1 MKLRKFSNSGKLI
14 EAASKAAPIGRIAA
28 SLTPVGDILDTLDF
42 ARAISTGNILDA
54 ILSGTSLLLPGSY
67 NQAIKSA
74 KALQRNPKIISRAA
88 EIDLAELATRRPRF
102 AQAIADKSEDALK
115 LERAYERAASG
126 KTISPSEI
134 VLSLDEAGD
143 NVLIPLLD
151 SRSALTNPRVLLDY
165 AARFEKTNPTGKKLV
180 GRILTGKRGMTGTMG
195 DIVKEGVTPKH
206 GGVFT
211 SDDFA
216 TAFYYSGLG
225 KRKYSDQI
233 YKFIKENIHDK
244 KAQEFA
250 LERLRT
256 IDTILQKHAKIE
268 AKYPFLSTGKAAKGR
283 VPNPKAP
290 KDHLD
295 LKMLPESLQ
304 DPRTI
309 EDLTDRVT
317 LETATEELGMF
328 LGDMNINGVVPIY
341 AKIPRQGIY
350 VGNAKGQL
358 WNEAKLHLTPYLEG
372 NADKIAKSMGKD
384 DISIIENVF
393 DGSIIP
399 GNDIIYGS
407 GSYYTTRMR
416 SGGIIK
422 RK

>member
-1 MKLRKFSNSGKLI
+1 MKIKKCASSGKLI
-14 EAASKAAPIGRIAA
+14 ETAAKAAPIGRVAA
-28 SLTPVGDILDTLDF
+28 AFTPAGDALDIIDL
-42 ARAISTGNILDA
+42 ARAISTGNVLDA

-67 NQAIKSA
+67 NQAVKGV
-74 KALQRNPKIISRAA
+74 KVLQRNPKIISKAA
-88 EIDLAELATRRPRF
+88 ERDLAELAIRRPRF
-102 AQAIADKSEDALK
+102 AKAIADKSEDALK
-115 LERAYERAASG
+115 LERIYDKAASG
-126 KTISPSEI
+126 KIISSDKIALP
-134 VLSLDEAGD
+134 LDEAGD
-143 NVLIPLLD
+143 NVLIPILD
-151 SRSALTNPRVLLDY
+151 SRGALTNPRVLLDY
-165 AARFEKTNPTGKKLV
+165 AARFEKINPAGKKSV

-195 DIVKEGVTPKH
+195 DIVQEGITPKH

-250 LERLRT
+250 LERLKT
-256 IDTILQKHAKIE
+256 IDTILQKHAKTE
-268 AKYPFLSTGKAAKGR
+268 AKYPFLSTGKAAAGR
-283 VPNPKAP
+283 VPNPRAP
-290 KDHLD
+290 KDQLD

-309 EDLTDRVT
+309 EDLTDRIT

-328 LGDMNINGVVPIY
+328 LGDMNINGIVPIY

-350 VGNAKGQL
+350 TGNAKGQL
-358 WNEAKLHLTPYLEG
+358 WNEAKLQLTPYLEG

-407 GSYYTTRMR
+407 GSYYTTRMK

>member
-1 MKLRKFSNSGKLI
+1 MKIKKYAGSGKLI
-14 EAASKAAPIGRIAA
+14 ETAAKAAPIGRVAA
-28 SLTPVGDILDTLDF
+28 AFTPAGEALDF
-42 ARAISTGNILDA
+42 IDLARAISSGNILDA

-88 EIDLAELATRRPRF
+88 EIDLAELATRRPKF

-115 LERAYERAASG
+115 LERAYERAARG
-126 KTISPSEI
+126 KIISPSEM
-134 VLSLDEAGD
+134 VLSIDEVGD
-143 NVLIPLLD
+143 NVLIPLLEN
-151 SRSALTNPRVLLDY
+151 RSALTNPRVLLDY
-165 AARFEKTNPTGKKLV
+165 ASRFEKTYPNGTKSV

-195 DIVKEGVTPKH
+195 DIVKEGIKPKH

-233 YKFIKENIHDK
+233 YQFIKENIHDK

-250 LERLRT
+250 LERLKT
-256 IDTILQKHAKIE
+256 IDTILQKHAKTE
-268 AKYPFLSTGKAAKGR
+268 ATYPFLSTGKAAAGR

-309 EDLTDRVT
+309 EDLTDRIT

-328 LGDMNINGVVPIY
+328 LGDMNMNGIVPIY

-350 VGNAKGQL
+350 AGNANGKL
-358 WNEAKLHLTPYLEG
+358 WNKVKLQLGPYLEG

-384 DISIIENVF
+384 DISIIQNVL
-393 DGSIIP
+393 DGSIAP
-399 GNDIIYGS
+399 GNDIIFGS

-416 SGGIIK
+416 SGGVIK

>member
-1 MKLRKFSNSGKLI
+1 MKIRKYKDAGKLI

-28 SLTPVGDILDTLDF
+28 SLTPAGDILDTLDL

-88 EIDLAELATRRPRF
+88 EIDLAELATRRPKL
-102 AQAIADKSEDALK
+102 AQAIVDKSEDALK

-143 NVLIPLLD
+143 NVLIPLLE

-195 DIVKEGVTPKH
+195 GIVKEGITPKH

-233 YKFIKENIHDK
+233 YKFIKENIHEK
-244 KAQEFA
+244 KAQEFD
-250 LERLRT
+250 LERLKT
-256 IDTILQKHAKIE
+256 IDTILQKHAKTE
-268 AKYPFLSTGKAAKGR
+268 AKYPFLSTGKAAAGR

-295 LKMLPESLQ
+295 LKMLPEYLQ

-309 EDLTDRVT
+309 EDLTDRIT

-328 LGDMNINGVVPIY
+328 LGDMNMNGIVPIY

-350 VGNAKGQL
+350 AGNAQGQL
-358 WNEAKLHLTPYLEG
+358 
-372 NADKIAKSMGKD
+372 
-384 DISIIENVF
+384 
-393 DGSIIP
+393 
-399 GNDIIYGS
+399 
-407 GSYYTTRMR
+407 
-416 SGGIIK
+416 
-422 RK
+422 

>member
-1 MKLRKFSNSGKLI
+1 MKIRKYKDAGKLI

-28 SLTPVGDILDTLDF
+28 SLTPAGDILDTLDL

-143 NVLIPLLD
+143 NVLIPLLE

-165 AARFEKTNPTGKKLV
+165 ASRFEKTNPTGTKSV
-180 GRILTGKRGMTGTMG
+180 GRILTGKRGMHGTMG
-195 DIVKEGVTPKH
+195 DIVKEGITPKY
-206 GGVFT
+206 GSVFT

-233 YKFIKENIHDK
+233 YKFIKENIHNK

-256 IDTILQKHAKIE
+256 IDTILQKHAKTE
-268 AKYPFLSTGKAAKGR
+268 AKYPFLSTGKAAAGR

-309 EDLTDRVT
+309 EDLTDRIT

-328 LGDMNINGVVPIY
+328 LGDMNMNGIVPIY

-350 VGNAKGQL
+350 AGNANGKL

-407 GSYYTTRMR
+407 GSYYTTRMK

>member
-1 MKLRKFSNSGKLI
+1 MKIKKYAGSGKLI
-14 EAASKAAPIGRIAA
+14 ETAAKAAPIGRVAA
-28 SLTPVGDILDTLDF
+28 AFTPAGEALDF
-42 ARAISTGNILDA
+42 IDLARAISSGNILDA

-88 EIDLAELATRRPRF
+88 EIDLAELATRRPKF

-115 LERAYERAASG
+115 LERAYERAARG
-126 KTISPSEI
+126 KIISPSEM
-134 VLSLDEAGD
+134 VLPIDEAGD
-143 NVLIPLLD
+143 NVLIPLLE

-165 AARFEKTNPTGKKLV
+165 AARFEKITPNEKKLV

-195 DIVKEGVTPKH
+195 DIVKEGIKPKH

-225 KRKYSDQI
+225 KRKYSNQI
-233 YKFIKENIHDK
+233 YQFIKENIHDK

-250 LERLRT
+250 LERLKT
-256 IDTILQKHAKIE
+256 IDTILQKHAKTE
-268 AKYPFLSTGKAAKGR
+268 AKYPFLSTGKAAAGR

-309 EDLTDRVT
+309 EDLTDRIT
-317 LETATEELGMF
+317 LDTATEELGMF
-328 LGDMNINGVVPIY
+328 LGDMNMNGIVPIY
-341 AKIPRQGIY
+341 AKILRQGIY
-350 VGNAKGQL
+350 SGNANGKL
-358 WNEAKLHLTPYLEG
+358 WDEAKLQLGPHLEG

-384 DISIIENVF
+384 DISIIQNVL
-393 DGSIIP
+393 DGSLVP
-399 GNDIIYGS
+399 GNDIIFGS

-416 SGGIIK
+416 SGGVIK